1 MIFWRE
7 MLLLLEGQPVH
18 FSGLKNH
25 YSKDVC
31 LLSVTPV
38 VAKSKSWVVFEPN
51 GKSDEVGNEMMEA
64 RWKVFKFTPNSPM
77 MSRRKWSQV
86 EGAFL
91 SLFYWEKFE
100 KGCTDVTIKLSKNSE
115 CK

>member
-1 MIFWRE
+1 MIFWKE

-64 RWKVFKFTPNSPM
+64 RWKVFKFTHQFPYDEQ
-77 MSRRKWSQV
+77 KEV
-86 EGAFL
+86 EPSG
-91 SLFYWEKFE
+91 
-100 KGCTDVTIKLSKNSE
+100 GCFSE
-115 CK
+115 LVLLGEI